1 MSAMTDTGREERLF
15 ETNILWEGRRLRL
28 SYRPRRWGFFDHA
41 EISAEDGQPLPI
53 TETGYRSHFFGPVE
67 PELSLGEVEQMFRQ
81 WLDEE
86 AAKPGW
92 QSHLRSAA
100 QLSLF

>member
-1 MSAMTDTGREERLF
+1 MEKHIITWRNVQIEITFTPDAFCMVDHIE
-15 ETNILWEGRRLRL
+15 LRIGNKAL
-28 SYRPRRWGFFDHA
+28 
-41 EISAEDGQPLPI
+41 LPV

-67 PELSLGEVEQMFRQ
+67 PELSLDEVEQMFRQ

-92 QSHLRSAA
+92 QSHLRSTA